1 MSQNLIV
8 LCLGKKGQGKS
19 YSIKR
24 SLDKLGRHSPVYVW
38 DYNREYAG
46 PEAKDGIRDAVV
58 FRSWPA
64 FLEAASKQQ
73 GHIGRVVLQ
82 VGRERFKAFC
92 KYIHA
97 CGGCTVVLDELHD
110 FVRQD
115 QPENRAAFEELLTT
129 SRHRRI
135 NVYAA
140 AWRPTAMPPCARQA
154 ADEIRAF
161 HTDETTDL
169 AWYRAA
175 GCSEEFVINLTRLPP
190 RKCAAW
196 HRGAVVAPDKGKPH
210 VEADPPDRRRGD
222 RHGSHRRARG
232 CARQPGSP
240 VIARGTPPPENG
252 VR

>member
-1 MSQNLIV
+1 MNQNLIV

-24 SLDKLGRHSPVYVW
+24 SLDKLGRHSALYVW

-46 PEAKDGIRDAVV
+46 PEAKDGIRNAVV

-64 FLEAASKQQ
+64 FLEAAAGQQ
-73 GHIGRVVLQ
+73 GHLGRVVLQ

-92 KYIHA
+92 AFVHRS
-97 CGGCTVVLDELHD
+97 GGCTVVLDELHD
-110 FVRQD
+110 FVRPD

-140 AWRPTAMPPCARQA
+140 AWRPTALPPCARQA
-154 ADEIRAF
+154 ADEVRAF
-161 HTDETTDL
+161 HTEETTDL

-175 GCSEEFVINLTRLPP
+175 GCPENFVINLTRLPAK
-190 RKCAAW
+190 RSLVW
-196 HRGAVVAPDKGKPH
+196 RRGAIGLPAQGNEPH
-210 VEADPPDRRRGD
+210 VEANPPDRGGRD
-222 RHGSHRRARG
+222 RHGSDRRA
-232 CARQPGSP
+232 GSRDRRRRP
-240 VIARGTPPPENG
+240 SVKSGKAFTEERPL
-252 VR
+252 